1 MRDFRGLITNSGHTN
16 GDICNAPGHFRDQI
30 SGNEVTMVN
39 AMTLDWIIPLATP
52 TGDDRFDRKSGGF
65 DGAGG
70 FCDFCR
76 VDKAF
81 GGHGAWIEDEDT
93 LEVQTRAALDRDHF
107 SLLALRIGPRAYDG
121 AF

>member
-81 GGHGAWIEDEDT
+81 GGHGAAGQDCHNGDDDGQFDE
-93 LEVQTRAALDRDHF
+93 AK
-107 SLLALRIGPRAYDG
+107 
-121 AF
+121 AFTCADDVSPWWWAGFLC